1 MRVFIY
7 NGGLRLV
14 GKSGV
19 GQAILH
25 QREMLR
31 RARIDTADHWCQRAG
46 AVHINTVLPDSV
58 LAALAAKLM
67 GRKVIYYGHS
77 TMEDFRRS
85 FRGSDRL
92 APLFRKWIT
101 FCYSLGDVVLTPTE
115 YSRRL
120 LESYGL
126 KKDFPLGGKRV
137 IGTPAHYAYLKIAEG
152 CNNRCHYCAIP
163 GIRGPLHSRD
173 MADCVAEA
181 RWLAGEGVK
190 ELIVVAQDPTAY
202 GEDWGKPGSICEL
215 LDKLNKVPGLEWIR
229 IMYAY
234 PERITDE
241 FIAAMKRNE
250 KVVPYL
256 DLPIQHC
263 NDTILKNMNRRS
275 NRAELLEVIGK
286 LRREIPGITLR
297 TTLIAGFPGETEEQ
311 FEDLCNFV
319 KEVKFDRLGCFA
331 YSAEENTVAAKM
343 DGQIEQEVKDK
354 RAELVMQIQTGIMA
368 QKQAEKV
375 GQTVHVL
382 CDGIDEESGLYL
394 CRTTGDAPEVD
405 GNVCVSSEEPL
416 YPGQFYDV
424 LVDDSDLYDLYGT
437 VAK

>member
-126 KKDFPLGGKRV
+126 KPPVYSISNGVDTEFFAPDPTRRASFRRRWGLREGERAV
-137 IGTPAHYAYLKIAEG
+137 ISVGHTIARKGLPEFLELA
-152 CNNRCHYCAIP
+152 RRMP
-163 GIRGPLHSRD
+163 
-173 MADCVAEA
+173 EA
-181 RWLAGEGVK
+181 RFLWFGWTDPH
-190 ELIVVAQDPTAY
+190 LIPQ
-202 GEDWGKPGSICEL
+202 E
-215 LDKLNKVPGLEWIR
+215 IR
-229 IMYAY
+229 Q
-234 PERITDE
+234 
-241 FIAAMKRNE
+241 AM
-250 KVVPYL
+250 
-256 DLPIQHC
+256 
-263 NDTILKNMNRRS
+263 
-275 NRAELLEVIGK
+275 
-286 LRREIPGITLR
+286 
-297 TTLIAGFPGETEEQ
+297 EQ
-311 FEDLCNFV
+311 
-319 KEVKFDRLGCFA
+319 
-331 YSAEENTVAAKM
+331 
-343 DGQIEQEVKDK
+343 
-354 RAELVMQIQTGIMA
+354 
-368 QKQAEKV
+368 
-375 GQTVHVL
+375 
-382 CDGIDEESGLYL
+382 
-394 CRTTGDAPEVD
+394 APE
-405 GNVCVSSEEPL
+405 NVTFAGDRKSV
-416 YPGQFYDV
+416 V
-424 LVDDSDLYDLYGT
+424 
-437 VAK
+437 

>member
-126 KKDFPLGGKRV
+126 KPPVYSISNGVDTEFFAPDPTRRASFRRRWGLREGERAV
-137 IGTPAHYAYLKIAEG
+137 ISVGHTIARKGLPEFLELA
-152 CNNRCHYCAIP
+152 RRMP
-163 GIRGPLHSRD
+163 
-173 MADCVAEA
+173 EA
-181 RWLAGEGVK
+181 RFLWFGWTDPHLIPQEIRQAMEQAPENVTFAGFVDRETLREGQNVYK
-190 ELIVVAQDPTAY
+190 AS
-202 GEDWGKPGSICEL
+202 G
-215 LDKLNKVPGLEWIR
+215 
-229 IMYAY
+229 
-234 PERITDE
+234 TDE
-241 FIAAMKRNE
+241 FQQKAEGLLTGTLPDLTAAG
-250 KVVPYL
+250 
-256 DLPIQHC
+256 
-263 NDTILKNMNRRS
+263 RR
-275 NRAELLEVIGK
+275 V
-286 LRREIPGITLR
+286 
-297 TTLIAGFPGETEEQ
+297 
-311 FEDLCNFV
+311 
-319 KEVKFDRLGCFA
+319 
-331 YSAEENTVAAKM
+331 AEERSLSVMGERLREVYRRMDILPAAQPAAKTN
-343 DGQIEQEVKDK
+343 
-354 RAELVMQIQTGIMA
+354 LP
-368 QKQAEKV
+368 QAERPV
-375 GQTVHVL
+375 QHSFT
-382 CDGIDEESGLYL
+382 
-394 CRTTGDAPEVD
+394 P
-405 GNVCVSSEEPL
+405 
-416 YPGQFYDV
+416 
-424 LVDDSDLYDLYGT
+424 
-437 VAK
+437 